1 MTRTGGKE
9 YCYCF
14 PDPAY
19 RGTKVAKLYEG
30 YNNRHEKKHGRH
42 DDCHV
47 VIIITRHQPVCG
59 GTQRKA
65 HAEPEDA
72 ETDTPIYRK
81 DKISGLKE
89 NKKETGAL

>member
-1 MTRTGGKE
+1 MQTEEKGACLR
-9 YCYCF
+9 F
-14 PDPAY
+14 PVSAY
-19 RGTKVAKLYEG
+19 RDTKVAKLSEG
-30 YNNRHEKKHGRH
+30 YNNRDEKKHGRH
-42 DDCHV
+42 DDCPV

-65 HAEPEDA
+65 YAEPEDA

>member
-1 MTRTGGKE
+1 MQTEEKGACLR
-9 YCYCF
+9 F
-14 PDPAY
+14 PVSAY
-19 RGTKVAKLYEG
+19 RDTKVAKLSEG
-30 YNNRHEKKHGRH
+30 YNNRDEKKHGRH
-42 DDCHV
+42 DDCPV
-47 VIIITRHQPVCG
+47 VIIITRHLPVCG

-65 HAEPEDA
+65 YAEPEDA